1 MTSRYEEGDS
11 RAWFH
16 ACCSDSAVL
25 SFSPDTDC
33 FHIGLPLLEKN
44 PKLLV
49 SVQLKAHFDDS
60 RFLLVNILLDALKHD
75 PDFAS
80 IHADPLAWQHLRSG
94 IQFIISSSTDSLV
107 VYFRSH
113 RSSFSSQSP
122 YALSKNCI
130 VIPPVSCQSIQT
142 GCHISETQFG
152 TK

>member
-80 IHADPLAWQHLRSG
+80 IQTHLLGS
-94 IQFIISSSTDSLV
+94 ILEVAYSL
-107 VYFRSH
+107 
-113 RSSFSSQSP
+113 SFLVLQ
-122 YALSKNCI
+122 I
-130 VIPPVSCQSIQT
+130 
-142 GCHISETQFG
+142 H
-152 TK
+152 